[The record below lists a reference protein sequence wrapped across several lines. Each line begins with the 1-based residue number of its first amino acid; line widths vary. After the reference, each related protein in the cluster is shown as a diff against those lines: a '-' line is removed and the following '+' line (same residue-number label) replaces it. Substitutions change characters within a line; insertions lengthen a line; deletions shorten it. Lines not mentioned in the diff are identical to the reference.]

1 MVSTVSKPF
10 SDQDLAY
17 QLSRDLTWRIKEI
30 SDLKSAV
37 LLSDTVARP
46 ALLRALVTVAYAHW
60 EGHVKY
66 SAQKYLTHVALRKIA
81 YSSLTRQFLRN
92 DFLPKLAAI
101 GQKGVKE
108 RGDLIDAILDG
119 GSRRFVQ
126 INENLVNTK
135 SNLNFEVLCDICRV
149 CGVDPTIFSDH
160 ENFIDVILLKR
171 RNSIAHGEETFV
183 GVEDL
188 NPLTEQTISLM
199 RMISNDLQA
208 KAHLGHYR
216 AMP

>member
-10 SDQDLAY
+10 SDEDLAF

-30 SDLKSAV
+30 SDIKSAV
-37 LLSDTVARP
+37 ILSDTVARP
-46 ALLRALVTVAYAHW
+46 ALLRALVTISYAHW
-60 EGHVKY
+60 EGHIKF
-66 SAQKYLTHVALRKIA
+66 SAHKYLTHVALRKIS
-81 YSSLTRQFLRN
+81 YSSLNRQFLRN
-92 DFLPKLAAI
+92 DFLPRLVSIANKSI
-101 GQKGVKE
+101 KD
-108 RGDLIDAILDG
+108 RGELVDLIIDG
-119 GSRRFVQ
+119 GDRRFVQ

-149 CGVDPTIFSDH
+149 CGIDPDIFSDH

-183 GVEDL
+183 GLEDL
-188 NPLTEQTISLM
+188 NPLTEQTIGLM
-199 RMISNDLQA
+199 RMFSNDLQA

-216 AMP
+216 ATP